1 MDINMIDLMDLED
14 LDMLETTRRPDR
26 HRHRV
31 NPFELSDEDFR
42 YKYRFSKRF
51 GEKIVGIL
59 REDLV
64 HDPRGCPLSPEIQ
77 VVCALRNWARHEI
90 QDDTA
95 NLHSVSQPVVSW
107 TCKKVAEILSRN
119 SREFIKM
126 PILLMNNR
134 KPLGNFAVLLIFLQ

>member
-14 LDMLETTRRPDR
+14 LDMLDTTRRPDR

-59 REDLV
+59 REHLV
-64 HDPRGCPLSPEIQ
+64 HDPRGCPWSPEIQ
-77 VVCALRNWARHEI
+77 VVCALCNWARHEI

-95 NLHSVSQPVVSW
+95 DLHGVSQPVVSR
-107 TCKKVAEILSRN
+107 TCKK
-119 SREFIKM
+119 
-126 PILLMNNR
+126 
-134 KPLGNFAVLLIFLQ
+134 

>member
-1 MDINMIDLMDLED
+1 
-14 LDMLETTRRPDR
+14 MLETTRRPDR

-77 VVCALRNWARHEI
+77 VVCALRNWARHEVSAVYNLGGVNVPHITLDKKPKNTYYGFIRRFKTI
-90 QDDTA
+90 Q
-95 NLHSVSQPVVSW
+95 
-107 TCKKVAEILSRN
+107 
-119 SREFIKM
+119 
-126 PILLMNNR
+126 
-134 KPLGNFAVLLIFLQ
+134 LIYMVCLNQ